1 MKHLAMRIVISL
13 LLVSVLYVC
22 AGAQTGGSG
31 LQPEV
36 QAFLQKHPEVVDQLK
51 GLLARQLQQQG
62 SAIDQQAISDAMLAA
77 RLQTDT
83 AFRTSA
89 LQYLVGL
96 GTISDEQARELNQQF
111 SAANDTTTTASS
123 QQAAE
128 GAPGDEAQAA
138 EAATPLTRERAT
150 AGGTKPI

>member
-13 LLVSVLYVC
+13 LLVSVLSIC
-22 AGAQTGGSG
+22 AGAQTQGSG
-31 LQPEV
+31 LQPEA

-77 RLQTDT
+77 RLQTDPT
-83 AFRTSA
+83 FRASA
-89 LQYLVGL
+89 LEYLAGQ

-123 QQAAE
+123 QQPAE
-128 GAPGDEAQAA
+128 GIFQFKRNSRGRGVV
-138 EAATPLTRERAT
+138 TVREL
-150 AGGTKPI
+150 PCEVVQ